1 MQRPLGLQVSG
12 LRTEMVSRGW
22 IFLQLHSMV
31 HIPQFSGRLFSTVG
45 SSFFSFLL
53 LSKFSDTE

>member
-12 LRTEMVSRGW
+12 LRTEMESQGW
-22 IFLQLHSMV
+22 IFLQFHSMV
-31 HIPQFSGRLFSTVG
+31 RIPQFSGRLFSTVG
-45 SSFFSFLL
+45 SSFFSVLL